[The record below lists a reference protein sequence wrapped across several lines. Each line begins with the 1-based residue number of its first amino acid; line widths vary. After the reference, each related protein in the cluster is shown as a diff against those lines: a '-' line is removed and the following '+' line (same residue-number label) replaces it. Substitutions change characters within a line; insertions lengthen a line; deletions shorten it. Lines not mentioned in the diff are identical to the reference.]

1 LARRPDTAYGQPSI
15 EAKAARDT
23 PSRAAFSWT
32 QALSPPRFIARPRST
47 RQDKLLDLAVTDF
60 CLDPQAPTSAETLA
74 AMDASGRLLLEQ
86 AREAKAR
93 ADRLEIA
100 LSLVVGV
107 VANDPDLEEGL
118 VLQRIAGQLRLCADL
133 PEMAAELVGC
143 EIGRIDAA
151 MLRAAAAIIGA
162 AGKPEPEAL
171 SESPTVH

>member
-1 LARRPDTAYGQPSI
+1 MS
-15 EAKAARDT
+15 
-23 PSRAAFSWT
+23 
-32 QALSPPRFIARPRST
+32 
-47 RQDKLLDLAVTDF
+47 AVTDLR
-60 CLDPQAPTSAETLA
+60 LDASAPTPAETFA

-86 AREAKAR
+86 VREAKAR
-93 ADRLEIA
+93 AERLEIA

-143 EIGRIDAA
+143 EEARIDAA

-162 AGKPEPEAL
+162 AGKPEAPMS
-171 SESPTVH
+171 SESATVH